1 MLRVSI
7 NKAVSMTGNRLLETA
22 IQRLKLSGYKLT
34 NARRTVLEI
43 LCSDYAHLTSAEV
56 LTRASGGSTPIGRA
70 SVFRTLDLLTELAII
85 RPTYL
90 RPGTPHYIVMP
101 EDGHHAHIICPKCQ
115 RVIEIDDC
123 EIEGLLDEIITRHH
137 IKINGHLLELY
148 GECEHCQ

>member
-1 MLRVSI
+1 MS
-7 NKAVSMTGNRLLETA
+7 NGNLFETA
-22 IQRLKLSGYKLT
+22 IQRLKNSGFKLT
-34 NARRTVLEI
+34 NARCTVLEI
-43 LCSDYAHLTSAEV
+43 LCSEHAHLTSANV
-56 LTRASGGSTPIGRA
+56 LERAASGETPIGRA

-123 EIEGLLDEIITRHH
+123 EIEGLLEEIISRHK
-137 IKINGHLLELY
+137 IKISGHLLELY
-148 GECEHCQ
+148 GECENCK